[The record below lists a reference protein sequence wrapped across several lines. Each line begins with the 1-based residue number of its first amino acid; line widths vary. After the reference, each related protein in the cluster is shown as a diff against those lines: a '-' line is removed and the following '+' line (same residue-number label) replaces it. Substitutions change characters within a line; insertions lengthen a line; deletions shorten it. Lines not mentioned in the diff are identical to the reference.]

1 VATIQAEQAAL
12 ADAQRSAG
20 AVASACT
27 GASGTVSAMSGLA
40 GSALAGC
47 DIVAAAWS
55 TFAAAT
61 SGYVSAFGEAAGIL
75 GGKIGS
81 AAQAYAATDNT
92 VGSGMRAQ

>member
-12 ADAQRSAG
+12 ACAQQSAHAVAG
-20 AVASACT
+20 ACSAA
-27 GASGTVSAMSGLA
+27 GATVSAMSGI
-40 GSALAGC
+40 GLAGC

-55 TFAAAT
+55 TFANAT
-61 SGYVSAFGEAAGIL
+61 GAYVSAFGEAAGIL

-81 AAQAYAATDNT
+81 AAQAYASTDAT